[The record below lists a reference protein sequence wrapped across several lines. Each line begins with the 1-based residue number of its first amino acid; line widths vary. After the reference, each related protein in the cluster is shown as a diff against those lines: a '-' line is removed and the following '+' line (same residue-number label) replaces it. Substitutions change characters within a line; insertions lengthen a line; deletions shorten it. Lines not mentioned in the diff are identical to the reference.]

1 MSTVYLVRHG
11 QAGTRDAY
19 DSLSDLGERQARLL
33 GEHFISQGIQFTSA
47 YAGAL
52 TRQQQT
58 AEQIR
63 AAYADAGVGFPTVR
77 VDSGWDEFDLG
88 RVYREIAPLLAA
100 EDPEFLHEYD
110 EMREQVRVSQGAHGA
125 RIHRRWMPCDTKV
138 VEAWLAGR
146 YPYGGETW
154 DQFRERVAACR
165 LKMLQR
171 QENNAR
177 QEHDARQENEAR
189 QENDARH
196 ENTLVVTS
204 ATPLAIWTGL
214 SLEISDERIM
224 RLAGAVYNAS
234 YTILR
239 LRRQQLR
246 LFTFNAVPHLAA
258 PGLCTHR

>member
-1 MSTVYLVRHG
+1 LSTVYLVRHG

-19 DSLSDLGERQARLL
+19 DSLSELGERQARLL
-33 GEHFISQGIQFTSA
+33 GEHFISLGIRFASA

-63 AAYADAGVGFPTVR
+63 GSYADAEVGFPTVR

-100 EDPEFLHEYD
+100 EDREFLREHD

-125 RIHRRWMPCDTKV
+125 RIHRKWMPCDTKV
-138 VEAWLAGR
+138 MEAWIAGR

-154 DQFRERVAACR
+154 DQFRERVAACQ
-165 LKMLQR
+165 LKM
-171 QENNAR
+171 
-177 QEHDARQENEAR
+177 HDARQENI
-189 QENDARH
+189 
-196 ENTLVVTS
+196 LVVTS

-239 LRRQQLR
+239 LRKEQLR

-258 PGLCTHR
+258 QGLCTHR

>member
-1 MSTVYLVRHG
+1 VRHG

-19 DSLSDLGERQARLL
+19 DSLSELGERQARLL
-33 GEHFISQGIQFTSA
+33 GEHFLSQGIRFASA
-47 YAGAL
+47 YAGSL

-58 AEQIR
+58 AEQIS
-63 AAYADAGVGFPTVR
+63 AAYAEAGVGFPAVR

-100 EDPEFLHEYD
+100 EDPEFLREYE
-110 EMREQVRVSQGAHGA
+110 EMRQQVRVSQGAHGA

-165 LKMLQR
+165 LKMLDTR
-171 QENNAR
+171 ENDTRENDTRENNAR
-177 QEHDARQENEAR
+177 QKNDARQENI
-189 QENDARH
+189 
-196 ENTLVVTS
+196 LVVTS

-239 LRRQQLR
+239 LRKQQLR

>member
-19 DSLSDLGERQARLL
+19 DSLSELGERQARLL
-33 GEHFISQGIQFTSA
+33 GEHFLSQGIRFADT

-63 AAYADAGVGFPTVR
+63 AVYADVGVGFPAVR

-88 RVYREIAPLLAA
+88 RVYREIAPRLGA
-100 EDPEFLHEYD
+100 EDCEFRREYE
-110 EMREQVRVSQGAHGA
+110 EMREQVRISGAAHAA
-125 RIHRRWMPCDTKV
+125 RIHRKWLPCDTKV
-138 VEAWLAGR
+138 VEAWFSGR
-146 YPYGGETW
+146 YPYSGETW
-154 DQFRERVAACR
+154 DQFRERIAACR
-165 LKMLQR
+165 FKMP
-171 QENNAR
+171 
-177 QEHDARQENEAR
+177 DARQENI
-189 QENDARH
+189 
-196 ENTLVVTS
+196 LVVTS

-214 SLEISDERIM
+214 SLEISDQRVM

-239 LRRQQLR
+239 LRKEQLR
-246 LFTFNAVPHLAA
+246 LFTFNAAPHLAA